1 MSHYGTY
8 LGGVVRTPGSERQAP
23 PARPEDRPRYGHVGP
38 SVLAALETPATV
50 AELAAR
56 LGWDEARTKSWV
68 HGYCQRKLVTR
79 VDWVKAPS
87 GQRAGRY
94 QRVAP

>member
-1 MSHYGTY
+1 MSHYGNC
-8 LGGVVRTPGSERQAP
+8 LGGMVCTPGAERQAP
-23 PARPEDRPRYGHVGP
+23 PARPEDRPRYGQIGP

-56 LGWDEARTKSWV
+56 LGWDEARAKSWV
-68 HGYCQRKLVTR
+68 HAYSRRGLVKR

-94 QRVAP
+94 QRVTA